1 MAVQVKMA
9 LVIYG
14 SPRENGNTDILL
26 KWVIKG
32 IKNKDKNIRIDEI
45 YLRDLNISPCRE
57 CRECDKTGQCVVD
70 DDMQKIYVKLLSA
83 DYLILASP
91 IFFYSVTAQ
100 TKAMIDRSQ
109 ALWAR
114 KYLLKKGIEKEIKQK
129 RGGWFISVGAT
140 YGSKLFDGVIL
151 TVRYFFD
158 VLDIPY
164 RGNLLIRGIDNK
176 GEILV
181 NPVYLS
187 SAYNLGRKI
196 ASS

>member
-1 MAVQVKMA
+1 
-9 LVIYG
+9 
-14 SPRENGNTDILL
+14 
-26 KWVIKG
+26 
-32 IKNKDKNIRIDEI
+32 
-45 YLRDLNISPCRE
+45 
-57 CRECDKTGQCVVD
+57 
-70 DDMQKIYVKLLSA
+70 MQKIYVKLLSA

-158 VLDIPY
+158 VLNIPY
-164 RGNLLIRGIDNK
+164 RGNLLIRGIDDK
-176 GEILV
+176 GEILGK
-181 NPVYLS
+181 PAYLT